1 MKQKKLSIKDKVF
14 KLLKKKRVALS
25 KARICSY
32 LGLKKN
38 SVDYALNKLK
48 KEKKVG
54 CIKQYAH
61 YFPSY
66 IAKTYWGVK

>member
-1 MKQKKLSIKDKVF
+1 MKPKKLSIKDKVF

-25 KARICSY
+25 KGRICSY
-32 LGLKKN
+32 LGLKNN
-38 SVDYALNKLK
+38 SVDYALNKLR

-61 YFPSY
+61 CFPSY
-66 IAKTYWGVK
+66 IEKSYWGIK